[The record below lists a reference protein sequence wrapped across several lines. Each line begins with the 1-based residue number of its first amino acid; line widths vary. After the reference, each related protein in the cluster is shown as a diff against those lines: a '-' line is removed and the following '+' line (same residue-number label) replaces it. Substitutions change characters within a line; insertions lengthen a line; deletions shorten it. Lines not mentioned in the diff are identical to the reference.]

1 MYFSIK
7 KIKERGE
14 KKMKVKKIFSIAIA
28 AAMAVQCA
36 GVTGFASDNAVT
48 PVANDIDTD
57 WKMSFNSWERLE
69 PAFNYYDDW
78 SLTDGFTLNHNGAK
92 YKEVE
97 TNAYYMTQAT
107 DKTWSIYNATK
118 PSGDHQVWYNK
129 DANGNPVAY
138 APDSENTQLW
148 YRQGRANTLASFP
161 VNEKENNG
169 KPIVIS
175 FDYQSNNSETG
186 AWVNGPATAFK
197 IIGAGGLAFSLYNNA
212 GNNGF
217 AVEYGINDPTGA
229 TDSKGNPKTKTIQQK
244 LTTSW
249 KATDKHSVKVVLS
262 PELSEE
268 NRYQM
273 TAIEIDGVITKL
285 EGITGS
291 TNTETDVKIAS
302 IEYSSYNDDGKDYTD
317 TINNLVIER
326 GIAPITVSSS
336 VEDGAEDVVPGNIAL
351 TFSDAVEMSDGAVK
365 VYENGKEMQ
374 ADSYSV
380 TMSDNKTADVK
391 LNLYKSYAKYDVKVD
406 SSLVSGLLG
415 GEMEKDFNIGFTA
428 AVIRNIV
435 ASDKTTDWEMVFN
448 SWERLE
454 PAFDYYDDWSLTDGF
469 TLNHNGAKY
478 KEIET
483 NAYYMTQATDKTWSI
498 YNATKPSGDYQAWY
512 NKDANGNPVAYD
524 ENNENKQLWYRQG
537 RANTFARFNVD
548 ETSNNGE
555 PIVISFDYQSNNS
568 ETSAWVNGPAT
579 AFKIMGAGGLAFSLY
594 NNAGNNG
601 FTVEYGIN
609 DPTGATDNKGNPKN
623 KSMQQKL
630 TTSWKATDKHSVK
643 VVLSPELSE
652 ENRYQM
658 TAIELDGVITKLEG
672 ITGSTNTETDV
683 KIASIEY
690 SSYND
695 DGKDYTD
702 TIKNLTVQR
711 GIDNVFATASVAD
724 GQTDVIPENIT
735 VTFTDAVELSDG
747 AVKIYENG
755 ALMTAGYTAELGSDS
770 KTLTVNIPDYKSRA
784 AYRLVVDNAYVSGLM
799 GGVLAEGLDIDFV
812 TVRKTPALE
821 GSENNLAE
829 GYTLTEEKF
838 GPSGQEFTTIETDE
852 DGVTTITVDNEGWNK
867 VLTNGTKGTE
877 GTPQLYYD
885 MDGDGTAESYGYA
898 SDSWKFAGINFNNIA
913 DVKQST
919 KPLVISMEYSFKN
932 AGSNGNNMW
941 VNFGDKNTLM
951 YMITP
956 FGTSPNVSGSS
967 WDGIAYASGVTE
979 DEWHTVQYVI
989 DPTVDENGKTRISQ
1003 ITLDGEVIMDTNR
1016 QWASYGSSPAENAA
1030 NGQYIKSL
1038 SMRLS
1043 LVKTAG
1049 ADGALLPTVLK
1060 MKNFKIL
1067 RANEFEIVADNTA
1080 LSQGENELSLKFSDP
1095 VTAAALS
1102 ELKVMKGTD
1111 VIENAIESAVLA
1123 TDGLSAKVSMNLSE
1137 TAKYALVTANLT
1149 DIYGVASSTDL
1160 IEFEYYNSADGY
1172 VSIINASK
1180 SDDGT
1185 NTTVSF
1191 TFASTKI
1198 VTPLVIAAAYDS
1210 NMNLLGVNQKPV
1222 QLSDIADVSDSIVI
1236 ENVSGASSIQIMAWD
1251 SLEGMK
1257 PYCMAKNID

>member
-1 MYFSIK
+1 
-7 KIKERGE
+7 
-14 KKMKVKKIFSIAIA
+14 MKVKKIFSIAIA

-36 GVTGFASDNAVT
+36 GITGFASDNAVT

-57 WKMSFNSWERLE
+57 WTMSFNSWERLE
-69 PAFNYYDDW
+69 PAFDYYVDW

-97 TNAYYMTQAT
+97 ANAYYMTQAA
-107 DKTWSIYNATK
+107 DKSWSIYNATK

-129 DANGNPVAY
+129 NAEGNPVAY
-138 APDSENTQLW
+138 DPESENAQLW

-175 FDYQSNNSETG
+175 FDYQSNNPETG

-197 IIGAGGLAFSLYNNA
+197 IMGAGGLAFSLYNNA

-217 AVEYGINDPTGA
+217 TVEYGINDPTGA
-229 TDSKGNPKTKTIQQK
+229 TDNKGNPKNKSMQQK

-249 KATDKHSVKVVLS
+249 KFTDKHSVKVVLS

-273 TAIEIDGVITKL
+273 TAIELDGVVTKL

-302 IEYSSYNDDGKDYTD
+302 IDYSSYNDDGKDYTD

-336 VEDGAEDVVPGNIAL
+336 VEDGAEDVVPDNIAL

-415 GEMEKDFNIGFTA
+415 GEMEKDFNISFTA

-435 ASDKTTDWEMVFN
+435 ASDKTTDWKMIFN
-448 SWERLE
+448 WERNQ
-454 PAFDYYDDWSLTDGF
+454 AGFDYHSDWNVTNGLSLTHYGE
-469 TLNHNGAKY
+469 KY
-478 KEIET
+478 RAANTVK
-483 NAYYMTQATDKTWSI
+483 YS
-498 YNATKPSGDYQAWY
+498 S
-512 NKDANGNPVAYD
+512 DANGNPVAASGEYKWAFKVD
-524 ENNENKQLWYRQG
+524 GNGTPVSYNSEDTTSATNIWYHQG
-537 RANTFARFNVD
+537 RPNYFAKFEVNEASV
-548 ETSNNGE
+548 NGE
-555 PIVISFDYQSNNS
+555 PLVISYKYKSTNPKTAFYGNY
-568 ETSAWVNGPAT
+568 PAT
-579 AFKIMGAGGLAFSLY
+579 SYAIVSNIKTDGSDIDAFRLLPNHQGKGLTLMHYDGSATAYKALGVA
-594 NNAGNNG
+594 NDGN
-601 FTVEYGIN
+601 YH
-609 DPTGATDNKGNPKN
+609 D
-623 KSMQQKL
+623 
-630 TTSWKATDKHSVK
+630 VK
-643 VVLSPELSE
+643 VVISPVLTADG
-652 ENRYQM
+652 RYQM
-658 TAIELDGVITKLEG
+658 TAISVDGTVTKLENTYGLNSGQSAAVLKHISYRAG
-672 ITGSTNTETDV
+672 IES
-683 KIASIEY
+683 
-690 SSYND
+690 ND
-695 DGKDYTD
+695 DFVDE
-702 TIKNLTVQR
+702 IKNLTVQR

-724 GQTDVIPENIT
+724 GQTDVVPENIA

-755 ALMTAGYTAELGSDS
+755 ALMTSGYTAELGSDS

-784 AYRLVVDNAYVSGLM
+784 AYRLVVDNACVSGLM
-799 GGVLAEGLDIDFV
+799 GGALTEGLDIDFV

-829 GYTLTEEKF
+829 GCTLTKSGF
-838 GPSGQEFTTIETDE
+838 GPTGQEFTTIETDA

-867 VLTNGTKGTE
+867 VVTYGTKGTE
-877 GTPQLYYD
+877 GTPKLYYD
-885 MDGDGTAESYGYA
+885 MDGDGTAEAYGYA
-898 SDSWKFAGINFNNIA
+898 TDSWQIADINFNNIT
-913 DVKQST
+913 DVKQSA

-932 AGSNGNNMW
+932 AGNNGNNMW
-941 VNFGDKNTLM
+941 VKFGDKDTLM

-967 WDGIAYASGVTE
+967 WDGTAYANGVSE

-989 DPTVDENGKTRISQ
+989 DPTVDENGKTKISQ
-1003 ITLDGEVIMDTNR
+1003 ITIDGEVIKDTDVL
-1016 QWASYGSSPAENAA
+1016 WSSYGTSPAENAE

-1049 ADGALLPTVLK
+1049 TDGALLPTVLK

-1067 RANEFEIVADNTA
+1067 RANEFEIAASDTA
-1080 LSQGENELSLKFSDP
+1080 ISKDANELTLKFSDP
-1095 VTAAALS
+1095 VTSTELS
-1102 ELKVMKGTD
+1102 NLKVMRGTE
-1111 VIENAIESAVLA
+1111 VLENAIESAVLA
-1123 TDGLSAKVSMNLSE
+1123 TDGLSAKVSINLSE
-1137 TAKYALVTANLT
+1137 TAKYNLVTSDLT

-1236 ENVSGASSIQIMAWD
+1236 ENVSGASSVQIMAWD